1 MTKLCP
7 FILCSVTHWCQCRL
21 WKKRPNKHLHNS
33 TKHGSFEHLFWH
45 KKSHLDTCFNFSPW
59 LMYNIPQCTTICGHW
74 KFDIKLSPFVNY
86 IISFLQCC
94 ILWGFEIF
102 KWVKFGPR
110 RWTKLQFLE
119 IFEYDRDPFKLPHVI
134 NKFGTILFIMNWAKY
149 DVSSLISQNST

>member
-1 MTKLCP
+1 MTYFVHRSSNLLHANVFLVFFPKSTPNYIPLKLGVHLRWVTKLCP

-45 KKSHLDTCFNFSPW
+45 KKSHLDTCFNFGPW
-59 LMYNIPQCTTICGHW
+59 LMYYIPQCTTICGHW

-86 IISFLQCC
+86 IISVLQCC

-110 RWTKLQFLE
+110 RWT
-119 IFEYDRDPFKLPHVI
+119 
-134 NKFGTILFIMNWAKY
+134 
-149 DVSSLISQNST
+149 